1 MPWRATRDPY
11 AIWVSEVMLQQT
23 RVDTVRAYYGE
34 FLRRFPTVHALA
46 GASQDA
52 VLGAWSGLG
61 YYRRARLLH
70 AGAQDVMARFDG
82 VLPRDP
88 AALRSIPGIGPYTAG
103 AIAAIA
109 YDVPAPVV
117 DGNVAR
123 VFSRMRAVAEE
134 KQQPATARHH
144 WSLADEVIS
153 HGSPRVI
160 AQAMMELGA
169 TVCVPTNPACGG
181 CPVRGQ
187 CVSLERGLVEKIP
200 APKRRA
206 KSPEIRWD
214 AAVVRWGTKLL
225 FERRP
230 DRGVLRGMWTLP
242 LVERPRRRDAPTYAK
257 YLGVPV
263 ASLAPFAQEIKHV
276 FTHRV
281 WFVQP
286 VLVKTSRR
294 PRLGDG
300 PTSRLWLSPG
310 ERPAE
315 GGVPTLTEKILEQLG
330 WDL

>member
-34 FLRRFPTVHALA
+34 FLRRFPTVQTLA
-46 GASQDA
+46 AATQDE

-70 AGAQDVMARFDG
+70 AGARDVTARFGG

-88 AALRSIPGIGPYTAG
+88 ARLQSIPGIGPYTAG
-103 AIAAIA
+103 AIATIA
-109 YDVPAPVV
+109 YEVPAPVV

-123 VFSRMRAVAEE
+123 VFSRMRAVVEE
-134 KQQPATARHH
+134 RQQPATARHH
-144 WSLADEVIS
+144 WATASEVIS
-153 HGSPRVI
+153 HGSPRVL

-169 TVCVPTNPACGG
+169 TVCVPANPACGE
-181 CPVRGQ
+181 CPVRRQ
-187 CVSLERGLVEKIP
+187 CAALDRGLVEKIP

-206 KSPEIRWD
+206 KSPELSWD
-214 AAVVRWGTKLL
+214 ALIVRWGEKLL
-225 FERRP
+225 LERRP
-230 DRGVLRGMWTLP
+230 DRGVLRGMWSLP
-242 LVERPRRRDAPTYAK
+242 LVERPRRRSSTKYAE
-257 YLGVPV
+257 YLKVPV
-263 ASLAPFAQEIKHV
+263 SSSEPFGEQIKHV

-286 VLVKTSRR
+286 VIVKPSRR

-300 PTSRLWLSPG
+300 PTPRLWVTPG
-310 ERPAE
+310 ERPTN
-315 GGVPTLTEKILEQLG
+315 GGVPTLTEKLLEQLE
-330 WDL
+330 WDR